1 MVMASDA
8 FDANLVFIALTSS
21 SSLVA
26 ILQGLGGLG
35 QLGSV
40 GSFGSQSS
48 LIGACV
54 CRGRGC
60 VGTMNTGI
68 AVEGKTD

>member
-1 MVMASDA
+1 MASDA

-35 QLGSV
+35 QFGSV
-40 GSFGSQSS
+40 GSFGLHSS

-54 CRGRGC
+54 CRGAGC
-60 VGTMNTGI
+60 VVTMNTGT
-68 AVEGKTD
+68 AVGGKTN